1 MDPNDVQKYT
11 APAEGPGRTHHQGRP
26 SRFASEPP
34 GQHAETLSESQKQE
48 EENDNDQTTAP
59 RTTPSFTRGGS
70 LDYQTANAG
79 GTGAAANPRDR
90 SAANNLFA
98 ITGANT
104 NTTTTTNNANLNR
117 YAAPNFLLAFGGGG
131 ADPRSTLD
139 ALALLRAGQQ
149 PGGLA
154 AAAQQIQNL
163 HFSGSNMGHPGYHP
177 TLPYAAAPSSSW
189 LAQHLALEALRQRT
203 GGGGIFPP
211 PAFGLHPPS
220 SIEEFYRAAAAA
232 QGIPTDRTSGFPQI
246 QNAASG
252 ARNPALDALTSGAAG
267 RKQEEVEDDGI
278 PTFNVPSDIQLP
290 PIEEGNTPHFKDR
303 TYVPLAIDEDSLW
316 LSERQCFIR
325 AEILE
330 VVRASKQ
337 EVQMRS
343 SSKTITLRQVGIRC
357 RFCAH
362 VHPSG
367 RAIRA
372 SAYPSR

>member
-1 MDPNDVQKYT
+1 M
-11 APAEGPGRTHHQGRP
+11 
-26 SRFASEPP
+26 
-34 GQHAETLSESQKQE
+34 
-48 EENDNDQTTAP
+48 
-59 RTTPSFTRGGS
+59 
-70 LDYQTANAG
+70 
-79 GTGAAANPRDR
+79 
-90 SAANNLFA
+90 
-98 ITGANT
+98 
-104 NTTTTTNNANLNR
+104 
-117 YAAPNFLLAFGGGG
+117 
-131 ADPRSTLD
+131 
-139 ALALLRAGQQ
+139 
-149 PGGLA
+149 
-154 AAAQQIQNL
+154 
-163 HFSGSNMGHPGYHP
+163 
-177 TLPYAAAPSSSW
+177 
-189 LAQHLALEALRQRT
+189 EALRQRS
-203 GGGGIFPP
+203 GGGGIFPSS
-211 PAFGLHPPS
+211 ATIGIHPPS

-252 ARNPALDALTSGAAG
+252 VRNPALDALTSGAMG
-267 RKQEEVEDDGI
+267 RKQEELEDEDF
-278 PTFNVPSDIQLP
+278 PSFNVPSDIQLP

-303 TYVPLAIDEDSLW
+303 SYVPLAIDEDSLW

-337 EVQMRS
+337 EVQMRR